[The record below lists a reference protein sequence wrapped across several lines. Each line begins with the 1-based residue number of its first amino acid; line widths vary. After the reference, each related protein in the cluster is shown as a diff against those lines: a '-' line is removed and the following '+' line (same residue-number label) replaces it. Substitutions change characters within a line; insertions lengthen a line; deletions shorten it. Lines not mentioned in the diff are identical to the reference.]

1 MLSQV
6 RFTLPDMVAE
16 ADQVDRSFVT
26 KTNVVD
32 FERCP
37 YAFLLLDRGVV
48 TRDKAVTRGRAQR
61 MAAGV
66 AFEARVVSSVEPG
79 PPAASVEELLCRDD
93 DIFIGY
99 TFINRS
105 LRLAGIPDGVRPAGG
120 EVVPIEVKDHAY
132 PTRRDAIELAF
143 YWLLLEPYRTRVG
156 NPRGIVIGNRRGE
169 HAEVDVELTDDHFDT
184 VIRLIDGV
192 RLARRDGV
200 VPDGLCEC
208 FVCAGPGRSALIA
221 DLLARRHVSL
231 LWSVGPV
238 FSKGLSE
245 LHLDDFSALAKECP
259 DAVAIDLR
267 LAGYTNVS
275 SKMVQR
281 WQHHAAALLH
291 GQPVLFA
298 ERRRVGRR
306 FIAIDLE
313 YTSQAVWLIAV
324 AVVDGRRRSVRQFW
338 ADDRAELKDALVHLG
353 QLVSSNPR
361 FPVVTWSGN
370 GADLPQL
377 EAAAWSTGT
386 RRAIR
391 PILERHVDAFAEARD
406 ALRLPIVGMS
416 VKDVAA
422 YFGFERSSTVSD
434 GREAVALYGRYQRC
448 ESKRE
453 RRALQQELLDY
464 SREDLEMLVSAVRR
478 LDRLLG

>member
-1 MLSQV
+1 M
-6 RFTLPDMVAE
+6 TAE
-16 ADQVDRSFVT
+16 ADQVEQSFVT

-48 TRDKAVTRGRAQR
+48 TRDKAVTRDRAER

-66 AFEARVVSSVEPG
+66 AFEERVVSSVEPA
-79 PPAASVEELLCRDD
+79 PPAASVQELLCGDVDVFLGR
-93 DIFIGY
+93 
-99 TFINRS
+99 TFINRE

-120 EVVPIEVKDHAY
+120 ELVPIEVKDHAY
-132 PTRRDAIELAF
+132 PTRRDALELAF
-143 YWLLLEPYRTRVG
+143 YWLLLEPYRERVG
-156 NPRGIVIGNRRGE
+156 EPRGIVIGNRRGE
-169 HAEVDVELTDDHFDT
+169 YVEVDVELTDDHFDT
-184 VIRLIDGV
+184 VSRLIDGV
-192 RLARRDGV
+192 RSARRDGV

-245 LHLDDFSALAKECP
+245 LHLDDFKVLAKECP
-259 DAVAIDLR
+259 EAVAIDLR

-275 SKMVQR
+275 SRMVER

-291 GQPVLFA
+291 GHPVVFA
-298 ERRRVGRR
+298 ERRAVGRR
-306 FIAIDLE
+306 FIAVDLE
-313 YTSQAVWLIAV
+313 YTPHAVWLIAA
-324 AVVDGRRRSVRQFW
+324 AVVDGGRRSVRQFW
-338 ADDRAELKDALVHLG
+338 ADDRAELKAAMLALG
-353 QLVSSNPR
+353 ELVSSHQG

-391 PILERHVDAFAEARD
+391 PVLDRHVDAYAQARD

-422 YFGFERSSTVSD
+422 YFGFERSSTVRD
-434 GREAVALYGRYQRC
+434 GREAVAMYGEYQRC
-448 ESKRE
+448 ESKRA
-453 RRALQQELLDY
+453 RRAIRQELIAY
-464 SREDLEMLVSAVRR
+464 SREDLEMLVSAVRG
-478 LDRLLG
+478 LNRLLG